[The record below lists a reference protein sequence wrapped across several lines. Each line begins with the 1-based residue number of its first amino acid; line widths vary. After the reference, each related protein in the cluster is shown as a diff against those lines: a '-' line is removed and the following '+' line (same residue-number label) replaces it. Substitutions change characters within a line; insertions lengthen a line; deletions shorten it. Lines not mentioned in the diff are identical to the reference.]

1 MHTHTCTHTHAHTHT
16 HTHTRT
22 HTHTT
27 HTHAHTHAHYTC
39 PPHPHA
45 QFVNTITH
53 RYYSASIIQMAGFSD
68 RDAIWLATIP
78 AFANFFFTIVGLLL
92 VERLGRRRLLIGSV
106 TGTIFGFCLLAAT
119 FVVMDH
125 YSPAAVS
132 LHSDGLCNFDS
143 CGACVGNSQCGFCVD
158 RNTLSGEYFNGTCS
172 RGGIYP
178 NGTTYSRY
186 TISHNGTTLC
196 AVYGELTPN
205 VTSAREMGGELIP
218 FSSGSGDL
226 IPLQGAYRREWDFTN
241 CPNNRFAPLTIVA
254 LFLYIAFFAP
264 GMGPLPWTINSEIFP
279 TWARSTGIAISTF
292 VNWSSNLVVSM
303 TFLTLADNLGQ
314 PETFGI
320 YAAFGFLGL
329 LFFVFFVP
337 ETKGKNLEDVERL
350 FERPYFCQWC
360 PRGKKRC
367 GVL

>member
-1 MHTHTCTHTHAHTHT
+1 
-16 HTHTRT
+16 
-22 HTHTT
+22 
-27 HTHAHTHAHYTC
+27 
-39 PPHPHA
+39 
-45 QFVNTITH
+45 
-53 RYYSASIIQMAGFSD
+53 
-68 RDAIWLATIP
+68 
-78 AFANFFFTIVGLLL
+78 
-92 VERLGRRRLLIGSV
+92 
-106 TGTIFGFCLLAAT
+106 
-119 FVVMDH
+119 
-125 YSPAAVS
+125 
-132 LHSDGLCNFDS
+132 
-143 CGACVGNSQCGFCVD
+143 VD
-158 RNTLSGEYFNGTCS
+158 
-172 RGGIYP
+172 
-178 NGTTYSRY
+178 
-186 TISHNGTTLC
+186 
-196 AVYGELTPN
+196 GELTPN
-205 VTSAREMGGELIP
+205 ITSAREMGGELVP

-226 IPLQGAYRREWDFTN
+226 IPLQRAYRREWDFTN
-241 CPNNRFAPLTIVA
+241 CPNNRFASLTIVA

-292 VNWSSNLVVSM
+292 VNWSSNLIVSM